1 MSLSFSKMMLC
12 WHCTVSV
19 CGRREEVD
27 ERGETD
33 RVGATIFPG
42 LVKVTRGGMP
52 GAQENI
58 QVSFSQ
64 NRS

>member
-33 RVGATIFPG
+33 RNS
-42 LVKVTRGGMP
+42 LLC
-52 GAQENI
+52 
-58 QVSFSQ
+58 
-64 NRS
+64 